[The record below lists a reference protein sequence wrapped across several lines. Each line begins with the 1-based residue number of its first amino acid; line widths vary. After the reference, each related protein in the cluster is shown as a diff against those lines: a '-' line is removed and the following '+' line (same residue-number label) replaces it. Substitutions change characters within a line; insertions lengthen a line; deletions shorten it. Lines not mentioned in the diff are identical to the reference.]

1 MSQTGQRFAKASCF
15 VALLQ
20 VLLTASAMALP
31 QEASIN
37 KTAEGASQLR
47 FAPTG
52 GQLTSPFGWR
62 SDPFTGQSRFH
73 SGIDVATPEGSPV
86 YAPQAGVVVFAGV
99 HGGYGNAVV
108 VHHGGKLF
116 TLYGHNSKLLV
127 VQGQTVDAGQP
138 ISLVGATGRA
148 TGPHLHFEVHNNNHY
163 EDPKLYL
170 LGIQNQWLAE
180 GKLPGS
186 VKQVASAATV
196 KIVTTPP
203 AKRHTTF
210 RRWLEKRDVQE
221 QNEVQKN
228 NGSQTAETTKAPVP
242 EGGVGGL

>member
-1 MSQTGQRFAKASCF
+1 MRQTSKRLAAASCF

-20 VLLTASAMALP
+20 VISMTSVSALP
-31 QEASIN
+31 QEASVN
-37 KTAEGASQLR
+37 KQTGLASELR

-52 GQLTSPFGWR
+52 GQLTSGFGWR

-99 HGGYGNAVV
+99 HGGYGNAIVL
-108 VHHGGKLF
+108 HHGGKLY

-180 GKLPGS
+180 GKLSGS
-186 VKQVASAATV
+186 TKQVASAVAA
-196 KIVTTPP
+196 KAEAPP
-203 AKRHTTF
+203 QAKRHTTF
-210 RRWLEKRDVQE
+210 RRWLEKREKDK
-221 QNEVQKN
+221 NEPPTSEK
-228 NGSQTAETTKAPVP
+228 ARAPVP